1 MPGITLDVA
10 KGITVVPEEARQE
23 GTAVLK
29 MPDGSSIDLPVL
41 VDSNGAKFVDVR
53 KLQPT

>member
-41 VDSNGAKFVDVR
+41 VDSAKFVDVR